1 MAKALSIDL
10 IRLAR
15 FANTSLLFLPLLF
28 LAAGYYISFYFHFLT
43 VASLFLLIVNFF
55 YRHIQKDHTLLSNF
69 GLLGQARYL
78 IESVGPEFRQYL
90 FLNDREERP
99 FNRAERSEVY
109 RKSKNLDSTDSFG
122 TLLEYDSTEIKLR
135 HSMFPTREEEV
146 RPFRVT
152 FGERPGVTRPYTLES
167 PMLVSAMSFGS
178 LGQNA
183 IRAIARGAARA
194 GIPMNTG
201 EGGYP
206 KYHLMEGAEI
216 IFQIGTAKFG
226 VRTPDGDLD
235 ETALRDLSNH
245 KQIRMIEIKFSQG
258 AKPGKGGLLPAEK
271 ITPEIAELRGVPM
284 GKDVVS
290 PPYQKEC
297 HDMPST
303 VRFIARIQDLVEIPV
318 GIKLCIGS
326 FKEFHEFTR
335 EMKRQDRFPDFISI
349 DGGEGGTGAAPTA
362 FMDRIG
368 LPLYP
373 ALFGVVEILEREGV
387 RDRVKILAAGKLINA
402 GRQLTA
408 FALGA
413 DACYTARGF
422 MLALGCIQA
431 RECGQNTC
439 PVGIT
444 THDPHLQAGLDPE
457 VKAARVA
464 HYVENTRH
472 DLREML
478 VATGKRCPTELSIAD
493 LFIPSGSN
501 LWQFVNKEPLL
512 REALLNETEHIAS
525 SPPAEA

>member
-1 MAKALSIDL
+1 MAKALSVDL

-15 FANTSLLFLPLLF
+15 FTNTALLFLPVLF
-28 LAAGYYISFYFHFLT
+28 FAAGYYISFYFHFLT
-43 VASLFLLIVNFF
+43 VASLFLLLVNFF

-69 GLLGQARYL
+69 GLIGQARYM

-109 RKSKNLDSTDSFG
+109 RKSKNVDSSGSFG
-122 TLLEYDSTEIKLR
+122 TLLEYDSTEIKMR
-135 HSMFPTREEEV
+135 HSMFPTREKDA

-152 FGERPGVTRPYTLES
+152 FGCHRGIKRPYTLKS
-167 PMLVSAMSFGS
+167 PMVVSGMSFGS
-178 LGQNA
+178 LGKNA

-206 KYHLMEGAEI
+206 KYHLKEGADI

-235 ETALRDLSNH
+235 ETALCELAENP
-245 KQIRMIEIKFSQG
+245 QIRMIEIKLSQG

-271 ITPEIAELRGVPM
+271 ITAEIAKLRGVPM

-297 HDMPST
+297 QDIPST
-303 VRFIARIQDLVEIPV
+303 VSFIARIQDLVDIPV

-326 FKEFHEFTR
+326 FTEFQQLVC
-335 EMKRQDRFPDFISI
+335 EMKRQDRFPDFIAI

-362 FMDRIG
+362 FMDRLG

-373 ALFGVVEILEREGV
+373 ALYGAVKLLENEGV

-431 RECGQNTC
+431 RECGRNTC
-439 PVGIT
+439 PIGIA

-464 HYVENTRH
+464 HYVENTRK
-472 DLREML
+472 DFKEML
-478 VATGKRCPTELSIAD
+478 VATGKCCPSELSVAD

-512 REALLNETEHIAS
+512 RKALQTETES
-525 SPPAEA
+525 VTSDPLAES

>member
-1 MAKALSIDL
+1 MAKALSVDL

-15 FANTSLLFLPLLF
+15 FANAALLLLPVLF
-28 LAAGYYISFYFHFLT
+28 FAAGYYISFYFHFLT
-43 VASLFLLIVNFF
+43 VACLFLLLVNFS
-55 YRHIQKDHTLLSNF
+55 YRHVQKDHALLRNF

-78 IESVGPEFRQYL
+78 IESIGPEFRQYL

-109 RKSKNLDSTDSFG
+109 RKSKNVDSSGSFG
-122 TLLEYDSTEIKLR
+122 TLLDYDSTEIKLR
-135 HSMFPTREEEV
+135 HSMFPTRAEEV
-146 RPFRVT
+146 LPFRVI
-152 FGERPGVTRPYTLES
+152 FGGSRGVARPYTLKR
-167 PMLVSAMSFGS
+167 PMLVSAMSYGS

-183 IRAIARGAARA
+183 VRAIARGAARA

-206 KYHLMEGAEI
+206 KYHLMEGADI

-226 VRTPDGDLD
+226 VRHPDGDLD
-235 ETALRDLSNH
+235 ETALRDLASH
-245 KQIRMIEIKFSQG
+245 EQIRMIEIKFSQG

-271 ITPEIAELRGVPM
+271 IIAEIAELRGVPM

-297 HDMPST
+297 RDIPST
-303 VRFIARIQDLVEIPV
+303 VAFIARIQDLVEIPV

-326 FKEFHEFTR
+326 FTEFHEFVR
-335 EMKRQDRFPDFISI
+335 EMKRQDRFPDFITI
-349 DGGEGGTGAAPTA
+349 DGGEGGTGAAPAA
-362 FMDRIG
+362 FMDRVG

-373 ALFGVVEILEREGV
+373 ALYGVVKILESEAV
-387 RDRVKILAAGKLINA
+387 RDRIKILAAGKLINA

-422 MLALGCIQA
+422 MLAIGCIQA
-431 RECGQNTC
+431 RECGSNTC
-439 PVGIT
+439 PAGIT

-457 VKAARVA
+457 VKSARVA
-464 HYVENTRH
+464 HYVENTQH
-472 DLREML
+472 DLKEML
-478 VATGKRCPTELSIAD
+478 VATGKRCPGELSVSD

-512 REALLNETEHIAS
+512 REAFQVDTESAADTS
-525 SPPAEA
+525 LVQA

>member
-1 MAKALSIDL
+1 MAKALSVDL
-10 IRLAR
+10 FRLAR
-15 FANTSLLFLPLLF
+15 FANTTLLFLPLMF
-28 LAAGYYISFYFHFLT
+28 FAAGYYISFYFHFLT
-43 VASLFLLIVNFF
+43 VASLFLLLVNFS
-55 YRHIQKDHTLLSNF
+55 YRHIQKDHALLSNF

-109 RKSKNLDSTDSFG
+109 RKSKNVDSSGSFG

-135 HSMFPTREEEV
+135 HSMFPTREEDV
-146 RPFRVT
+146 RPFRVI

-167 PMLVSAMSFGS
+167 PMLVSAMSYGS

-194 GIPMNTG
+194 GTPMNTG

-206 KYHLMEGAEI
+206 KYHLMEGADI

-226 VRTPDGDLD
+226 VRNSEGDLD
-235 ETALRDLSNH
+235 EAALCELASH
-245 KQIRMIEIKFSQG
+245 KQVRMIDIKFSQG

-271 ITPEIAELRGVPM
+271 ITPEIAKLRGVPM
-284 GKDVVS
+284 GEDVVS

-297 HDMPST
+297 HDVPST
-303 VRFIARIQDLVEIPV
+303 VSFIARIQDLVEIPV
-318 GIKLCIGS
+318 GIKLCVGS
-326 FKEFHEFTR
+326 FTEFQELVC
-335 EMKRQDRFPDFISI
+335 EMKRQDRFPDYISI

-373 ALFGVVEILEREGV
+373 ALYGVVKILEKEGV

-402 GRQLTA
+402 GRQLIA

-464 HYVENTRH
+464 HYIENTRH
-472 DLREML
+472 DLKEML
-478 VATGKRCPTELSIAD
+478 VATGKCCPSELSVSD

-512 REALLNETEHIAS
+512 RKAFQAETESVACN
-525 SPPAEA
+525 

>member
-1 MAKALSIDL
+1 MPKALSVDL

-15 FANTSLLFLPLLF
+15 FANTTLLFLPVLF
-28 LAAGYYISFYFHFLT
+28 FAAGYYISFYFHFFT
-43 VASLFLLIVNFF
+43 VASLFLLWVNFS

-69 GLLGQARYL
+69 GILGQARYL
-78 IESVGPEFRQYL
+78 IESIGPEFRQYL

-99 FNRAERSEVY
+99 FNRTERSEVY
-109 RKSKNLDSTDSFG
+109 RKAKNVDSTDSFG
-122 TLLEYDSTEIKLR
+122 TLLDYDSTEIKLR
-135 HSMFPTREEEV
+135 HSMFPTREEEAET
-146 RPFRVT
+146 FRVT
-152 FGERPGVTRPYTLES
+152 FGERSGVMRPYVLKS
-167 PMLVSAMSFGS
+167 PMLVSAMSYGS

-194 GIPMNTG
+194 DIPMNTG

-206 KYHLMEGAEI
+206 KYHLMEGADI

-226 VRTPDGDLD
+226 VRNSDGDLD
-235 ETALRDLSNH
+235 ETALGELANH
-245 KQIRMIEIKFSQG
+245 EQIRMIEIKFSQG

-271 ITPEIAELRGVPM
+271 ITPEIAQLRGVPM
-284 GKDVVS
+284 GEDVVS
-290 PPYQKEC
+290 PPFQKEC
-297 HDMPST
+297 HDVPST
-303 VRFIARIQDLVEIPV
+303 VAFIARIQDLVEIPV
-318 GIKLCIGS
+318 GIKLCVGS
-326 FKEFHEFTR
+326 FTEFHELVR
-335 EMKRQDRFPDFISI
+335 EMKRQDRFPDFITI

-362 FMDRIG
+362 FMDRLG

-373 ALFGVVEILEREGV
+373 ALYGVVKILESEGV
-387 RDRVKILAAGKLINA
+387 RDRLKILAAGKLINA

-431 RECGQNTC
+431 RECGANTC

-444 THDPHLQAGLDPE
+444 THDPQLQAGLDPE
-457 VKAARVA
+457 VKAARVT

-472 DLREML
+472 DLKAML
-478 VATGKRCPTELSIAD
+478 VATGKRCPGELSVSD

-512 REALLNETEHIAS
+512 REALQTETEGVATT
-525 SPPAEA
+525 PLVQP